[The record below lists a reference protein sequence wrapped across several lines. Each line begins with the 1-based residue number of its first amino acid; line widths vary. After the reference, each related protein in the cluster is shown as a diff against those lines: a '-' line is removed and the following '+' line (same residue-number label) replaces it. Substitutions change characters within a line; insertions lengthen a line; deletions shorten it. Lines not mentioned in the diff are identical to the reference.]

1 MSGNGGSFNFDLSD
15 FLQGVNLTQ
24 ANVKEAAKRGIHDS
38 MDDLKR
44 ISVNIAPI
52 DEGDLRRSA
61 SYRVTPK
68 ANSIVGE
75 ITFNVTTES
84 AGYGRFNYAYWTHE
98 MDYNLGEQ
106 SSQAPGTDGYEVGN
120 KYLERPLKGEAEKY
134 VRWIAEE
141 IRDSVGG

>member
-1 MSGNGGSFNFDLSD
+1 MSGEFTLDFSDL
-15 FLQGVNLTQ
+15 LRGMNLAEKATQ
-24 ANVKEAAKRGIHDS
+24 EAVKRGVHDS

-68 ANSIVGE
+68 ATSVVGE
-75 ITFNVTTES
+75 ITFNATNQS
-84 AGYGRFNYAYWTHE
+84 SGYGRFNYAYWTHE
-98 MDYNLGEQ
+98 MSYKLGPT
-106 SSQAPGTDGYEVGN
+106 SAGAPGTDGYHVGN

-134 VRWIAEE
+134 KRWIAEE
-141 IRDSVGG
+141 IKDAVGD

>member
-1 MSGNGGSFNFDLSD
+1 MSGGEFTLDFSDLLRGMD
-15 FLQGVNLTQ
+15 FTEKATQ
-24 ANVKEAAKRGIHDS
+24 EAVKRGVHDS

-68 ANSIVGE
+68 AHSVVGE
-75 ITFNVTTES
+75 LTFSVTNES
-84 AGYGRFNYAYWTHE
+84 SAGRFNYAYWTHE
-98 MDYNLGEQ
+98 MDYKLGPT
-106 SSQAPGTDGYEVGN
+106 SAGAPGTDGYHVGN

-134 VRWIAEE
+134 KRWIAEE
-141 IRDSVGG
+141 IKDAVGD